1 MCPGSPLTCSVFK
14 KRKRSER
21 RQGKSSELRILAVL
35 LGVTSFTRRD
45 DLRPMTEQ
53 RFRRHLRLPTQ
64 APRALSTWCEAGEPS
79 YTQVSIDSHGHLT
92 SRQRPGQTKRAED
105 KEPRPASDVERHS
118 FKHRGK
124 REQRNLL
131 PPVLL
136 PGWIL
141 MWRKECV
148 AYIR

>member
-14 KRKRSER
+14 KRKRSKR
-21 RQGKSSELRILAVL
+21 RQGKNSELRILAVL

-79 YTQVSIDSHGHLT
+79 CTQVSIDSHGHLT
-92 SRQRPGQTKRAED
+92 SRQRPGQSVPKTRS
-105 KEPRPASDVERHS
+105 RVL
-118 FKHRGK
+118 HR
-124 REQRNLL
+124 
-131 PPVLL
+131 
-136 PGWIL
+136 
-141 MWRKECV
+141 MWRGILSNTEERENNVIWCLLCCCL
-148 AYIR
+148 AGF